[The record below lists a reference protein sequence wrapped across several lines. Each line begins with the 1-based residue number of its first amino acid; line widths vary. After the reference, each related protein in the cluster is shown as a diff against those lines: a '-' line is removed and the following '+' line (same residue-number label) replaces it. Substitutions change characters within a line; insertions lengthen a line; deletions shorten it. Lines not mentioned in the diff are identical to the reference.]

1 LIELILLHNLEN
13 NHAANSISPG
23 PIFNGSPSNSL
34 CRYIYIYD
42 SKIKQKTS
50 YKIYKNIKDLLEIA

>member
-1 LIELILLHNLEN
+1 MQ
-13 NHAANSISPG
+13 
-23 PIFNGSPSNSL
+23 PIVFHL
-34 CRYIYIYD
+34 VQYLMVVQATRYVDIYIYIYD